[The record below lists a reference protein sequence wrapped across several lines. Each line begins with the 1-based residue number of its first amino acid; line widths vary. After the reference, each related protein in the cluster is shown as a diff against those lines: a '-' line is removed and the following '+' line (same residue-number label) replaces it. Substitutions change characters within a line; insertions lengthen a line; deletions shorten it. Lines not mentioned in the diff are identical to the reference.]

1 MKPSNHDTNAG
12 RRRFLAAGAIAAGG
26 LVAGACGQAAG
37 AGNFQNAAANA
48 GNTAETPH
56 DQPRPEPA
64 RKQIMKQGTLLTGGS
79 QVRPDTGEKRWVFS
93 QLNLDKAVEAFP
105 EPAKRDPALMAQWS
119 LDNARLITD
128 IGFLAHGVIPHP
140 KKPERILVFE
150 KKGNGGCE
158 IDLKENKVATKIPPS
173 KGCEFYGHGGYSAD
187 AARVYATEYDAKT
200 YEGKMVVRDAADF
213 KILGEFPTYGDWP
226 HDCQFI
232 DGGKVVAVTNGGG
245 HLEGGAKP
253 CVTYVEVESGKLLEK
268 VEFANPNINA
278 GHLFINAQGDLAV
291 LHAMREGLDTKEAL
305 GGLSLRPKGKSCTQM
320 ANPAEIV
327 NAMKGE
333 TLSQAWHEKD
343 GVIGVTN
350 PFGNLISFWKMA
362 DTSYVSRI
370 KLKQPRG
377 IGLTL
382 DAKYYAITFDKENPN
397 LILVPA
403 DTRMP
408 EAGSIQ
414 FPLACDGS
422 HAYVYDWPV

>member
-1 MKPSNHDTNAG
+1 MTSRHRQADPN
-12 RRRFLAAGAIAAGG
+12 RRRFLAAGAVATGG
-26 LVAGACGQAAG
+26 LVVAACGTAS
-37 AGNFQNAAANA
+37 AGNDAGPAANA
-48 GNTAETPH
+48 AVPPA
-56 DQPRPEPA
+56 QPQPEPQPKPEP

-105 EPAKRDPALMAQWS
+105 DPAKRDPMLMAQWS
-119 LDNARLITD
+119 RDNARLITD

-150 KKGNGGCE
+150 KKGGGGCE
-158 IDLKENKVATKIPPS
+158 IDLKENKVVTKIPPS

-187 AARVYATEYDAKT
+187 ATRVYATEYDATT
-200 YEGKMVVRDAADF
+200 YEGRMVVRDATDF
-213 KILGEFPTYGDWP
+213 KILGEFPSHGEWP

-232 DGGKVVAVTNGGG
+232 DEGKVVAITNGGG
-245 HLEGGAKP
+245 HLDGGAKP
-253 CVTYVEVESGKLLEK
+253 CVAYVEVTSGKLIEK
-268 VEFANPNINA
+268 VEFENQQINA
-278 GHLFINAQGDLAV
+278 GHLFINGKGDLAV

-305 GGLSLRPKGKSCTQM
+305 GGLSIRPKGKSCTQM
-320 ANPAEIV
+320 KDPAEITG
-327 NAMKGE
+327 AMKGE
-333 TLSQAWHEKD
+333 TLSVAWHEKD

-350 PFGNLISFWKMA
+350 PFGNLISFWKMSEA
-362 DTSYVSRI
+362 TYLSRI

-382 DAKYYAITFDKENPN
+382 DAKYYAITFDKDNPN

-408 EAGSIQ
+408 EKGGIQ